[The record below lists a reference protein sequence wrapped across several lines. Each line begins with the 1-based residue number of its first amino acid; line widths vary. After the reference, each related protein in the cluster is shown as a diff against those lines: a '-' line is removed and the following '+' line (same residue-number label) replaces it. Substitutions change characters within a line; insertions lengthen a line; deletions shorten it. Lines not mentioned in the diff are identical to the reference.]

1 MLGNLIV
8 ITLITSL
15 IWVIYKQIK
24 IAKEQKGITII
35 LNIVVDKQN
44 EIHKEQIEIAKDISV
59 WQNSIRVSI
68 QDIIEQ
74 QNTQQNEIFQELQI
88 IAKQLNSID
97 RQYQEILKE
106 QNIIARQINTLV
118 KNTLVK
124 TKEEE

>member
-8 ITLITSL
+8 ITLITSV

-59 WQNSIRVSI
+59 WQNSIRVLI